1 MAQSLEQLYALKN
14 KLSAELT
21 EINEQINH
29 QEKQEN
35 NETLSTAV
43 TLLEKYLKR
52 NPIAVCYDFE
62 IECPECY
69 ADIYVDIELDYIV
82 EKIKNLIR

>member
-1 MAQSLEQLYALKN
+1 MAQSLEQLYALKD
-14 KLSAELT
+14 KLSAELR
-21 EINEQINH
+21 EITDQIAH

-35 NETLSTAV
+35 NEILSTAV
-43 TLLEKYLKR
+43 ALLEKYVKR
-52 NPIAVCYDFE
+52 NPDAVCYDFA

-69 ADIYVDIELDYIV
+69 ADTDVDIELDYIV

>member
-1 MAQSLEQLYALKN
+1 MAQSLEQLYVLKN

-21 EINEQINH
+21 EINEQINY

-35 NETLSTAV
+35 KETLSTAV

-52 NPIAVCYDFE
+52 NPIAVCYDFA
-62 IECPECY
+62 IDCPECCE
-69 ADIYVDIELDYIV
+69 DIYVDIELDYIV